1 VVFVDSNV
9 PMYVV
14 GASHPNRDRLEEF
27 FRSHAEETYV
37 TSAEVYQEVIHRYVV
52 INRREAILDCFTFLD
67 GVVRHVY
74 PITRRDA
81 ERAATIVRGE
91 RRLSGRDALHV
102 SVMERYGVE
111 QILTLDEDFDFW
123 PGISRLPRPS
133 A

>member
-9 PMYVV
+9 AMYVV
-14 GASHPNRDRLEEF
+14 GAAHPNRDRLEEF
-27 FRSHAEETYV
+27 FRSHAHEIYV
-37 TSAEVYQEVIHRYVV
+37 TSAEVYQEVIHRYVA
-52 INRREAILDCFTFLD
+52 INRREAIQDCFTFLD
-67 GVVRHVY
+67 GVVRDVY

-81 ERAATIVRGE
+81 ERAAAIVRGE

-133 A
+133 T